1 MTLELHGIGVSRGI
15 AIGKV
20 HMLSRDQPEV
30 NEYILPSNLI
40 ESEVQRYQAAL
51 VTAKAQLQ
59 SIQEKIPDNIS
70 TDIAAFINTYLLMLE
85 DKALAIVPV
94 ELIRTRHCN
103 AEWALK
109 LQRDALVSVFD
120 EMDDSYLRTRKNDVD
135 HVVNRI
141 LGTLANQESP
151 YPEALGSR
159 LKGCILLADDLTPA
173 DIVLM
178 QQQQVGGF
186 ATERGGA
193 NSHTSILA
201 RSLGIPA
208 IVGLREARRYVQDD
222 ELLIIDGGQ
231 GILLAGVDDPLIEK
245 FKERRVNQQH
255 RLAALAAFRDQPAVT
270 LEGQPITLEANIE
283 LPEDLPLVVDSGA
296 EGIGLYRTEFLY
308 MNRTTPPDEEEQL
321 KAYTRV
327 VEALKGRPVNIR
339 TVDLGA
345 DKTVDGSPGNVSV
358 ATNPALGLR
367 AIRLC
372 LRKPGLF
379 RPQLR
384 AILRASAQGPVRLL
398 LPMICT
404 LQELTQVM
412 VLLEDCK
419 RELKRQGLKYDPAL
433 PVGAMIEV
441 PATAICAEVFARH
454 LDFLSIGTN
463 DLTQYTLA
471 IDRIDGEVNYLYS
484 PLHPAVLHLI
494 HRTIV
499 AGEKTGTAVAL
510 CGEMAGDTY
519 YTRLLLALGLR
530 DFSMHPASLLEVKQV
545 ITESN
550 QQKLAG
556 LAQRILECYD
566 LSEMQT
572 LLEQINEGLPD

>member
-20 HMLSRDQPEV
+20 HILSRDQPEV
-30 NEYILPSNLI
+30 NEYILPSDLI
-40 ESEVQRYQAAL
+40 ESEVQRYHTAL
-51 VTAKAQLQ
+51 TTAKVQLQ
-59 SIQEKIPDNIS
+59 SIREQIPDNIP
-70 TDIAAFINTYLLMLE
+70 TDIAAFINTHLLMLE
-85 DKALAIVPV
+85 DKALTIVPV
-94 ELIRTRHCN
+94 ELIQTRHCN

-109 LQRDALVSVFD
+109 LQRDALASVFD
-120 EMDDSYLRTRKNDVD
+120 EMDDPYLRTRKNDVD

-141 LGTLANQESP
+141 LRILTNQESP
-151 YPEALGSR
+151 RHEVSGGR
-159 LKGCILLADDLTPA
+159 LKSYILLADDLTPA

-178 QQQQVGGF
+178 QQQQISGF
-186 ATERGGA
+186 VTEHGGA

-208 IVGLREARRYVQDD
+208 IVGLRGARRYVQDD
-222 ELLIIDGGQ
+222 ELLIIDGEQ
-231 GILLAGVDDPLIEK
+231 GILLAGVDDLLIEK
-245 FKERRVNQQH
+245 FKEKQTAQRH
-255 RLAALAAFRDQPAVT
+255 RLAALATLRGQPAIT

-283 LPEDLPLVVDSGA
+283 LPEDLPLVTDSGA

-321 KAYTRV
+321 SAYTRV
-327 VEALKGRPVNIR
+327 VEALGGAPVTIR

-345 DKTVDGSPGNVSV
+345 DKTVDGGRLNTPV

-372 LRKPGLF
+372 LREPGLF

-384 AILRASAQGPVRLL
+384 AILRASAQAPVRLL

-404 LQELTQVM
+404 LQELTQIM

-419 RELKRQGLKYDPAL
+419 RELKSQGLKYDPAL

-441 PATAICAEVFARH
+441 PATAICADIFARH

-463 DLTQYTLA
+463 DLIQYTLA
-471 IDRIDGEVNYLYS
+471 IDRIDDEVNYLYD
-484 PLHPAVLHLI
+484 PLHPAVLYLI
-494 HRTIV
+494 HRTIM
-499 AGEKTGTAVAL
+499 AGEKTGTAVSM
-510 CGEMAGDTY
+510 CGEMAGDSR

-530 DFSMHPASLLEVKQV
+530 DFSMHPASLLEVKRV

-556 LAQRILECYD
+556 FAQQFLECYD
-566 LSEMQT
+566 LSKMQA
-572 LLEQINEGLPD
+572 LLEQINEDLPD

>member
-1 MTLELHGIGVSRGI
+1 MTLELHGIGVSRGV

-51 VTAKAQLQ
+51 ITAKAQLQ
-59 SIQEKIPDNIS
+59 SIQEQIPDNIS
-70 TDIAAFINTYLLMLE
+70 TDIAAFINTHLLMLE
-85 DKALAIVPV
+85 DKALVSVPV
-94 ELIRTRHCN
+94 ELIQTRHCN

-141 LGTLANQESP
+141 LRTLTNQESP
-151 YPEALGSR
+151 YHEALGSR
-159 LKGCILLADDLTPA
+159 LKGYILLADDLTPA

-186 ATERGGA
+186 ATEHGGA

-208 IVGLREARRYVQDD
+208 IVGLRGARRYVQDD

-231 GILLAGVDDPLIEK
+231 GILLAGVDDPLIKK
-245 FKERRVNQQH
+245 FQERRADQQR
-255 RLAALAAFRDQPAVT
+255 RLAALAAFRGRPAVT
-270 LEGQPITLEANIE
+270 LEGQLITLEANIE
-283 LPEDLPLVVDSGA
+283 LPEDLPLVTDSGA

-308 MNRTTPPDEEEQL
+308 MNRTAPPDEEEQL

-327 VEALKGRPVNIR
+327 VEALGGAPVTIR

-345 DKTVDGSPGNVSV
+345 DKTVDGSYSNASV

-384 AILRASAQGPVRLL
+384 AILRASARGPVRLL

-412 VLLEDCK
+412 ALLEDCK

-471 IDRIDGEVNYLYS
+471 IDRIDDEVNYLYS

-494 HRTIV
+494 HRTIA
-499 AGEKTGTAVAL
+499 AGEKTGTAVAM
-510 CGEMAGDTY
+510 CGEMAGDIH

-545 ITESN
+545 ITESD
-550 QQKLAG
+550 QRKLTG
-556 LAQRILECYD
+556 LAQQILECCD
-566 LSEMQT
+566 LSEMQA
-572 LLEQINEGLPD
+572 LLEQINEGLPH